1 LIGCFTFVRVILRP
15 ILGGMNKTYLQTLEI
30 PNKDTPVKY
39 RLLTRKET
47 ADRLGVHKETIKRW
61 QQNGKLPAII
71 LNSRVTRYDP
81 VIVEKFIASGMVG

>member
-1 LIGCFTFVRVILRP
+1 
-15 ILGGMNKTYLQTLEI
+15 MNKTYLQTLEI
-30 PNKDTPVKY
+30 PNKETPVKY

-61 QQNGKLPAII
+61 QQNGVLPAII

-81 VIVEKFIASGMVG
+81 VIVEKFIASGMVS